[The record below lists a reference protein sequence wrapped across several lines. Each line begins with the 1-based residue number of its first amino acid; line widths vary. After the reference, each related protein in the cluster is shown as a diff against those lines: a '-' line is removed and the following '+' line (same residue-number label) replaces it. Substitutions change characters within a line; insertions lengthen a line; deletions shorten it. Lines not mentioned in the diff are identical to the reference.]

1 MHMLQTELMAKKN
14 TVKVG
19 QTRADKAFDIMNFII
34 LTICFL
40 VVAYPLYFVV
50 IASVSDPVEV
60 NAGRVILYPVKAS
73 LDGYRRILEY
83 ESFFS
88 GYRNTLVY
96 TVVGTLVNMLV
107 TVPAAYALSRK
118 DLAGRNIVMMMITFT
133 MVFSAGR
140 IPEFLH
146 IRNLGLI
153 DTMWALI
160 LPTAV
165 STWNLIVARTFF
177 QQSIP
182 DDLLEAAQLDGA
194 TNAQFFVR
202 IVLPLSKSIL
212 AVLILFYAVG
222 HWNKYQDALYY
233 IRTDDKRP
241 LQLVL
246 RSILFEN
253 SMGDM
258 VEDASNLAA
267 QQRLG
272 DLIKYGIIIASS
284 LPLMI
289 LYPFL
294 QRYFIQGVMIGAVK
308 G

>member
-1 MHMLQTELMAKKN
+1 MLQTELSVRKKQRI
-14 TVKVG
+14 G
-19 QTRADKAFDIMNFII
+19 QTRMDRVFDIMNYAI
-34 LTICFL
+34 LTLCFL
-40 VVAYPLYFVV
+40 LVAYPLYFIV
-50 IASVSDPVEV
+50 IASVSDPVDV
-60 NAGRVILYPVKAS
+60 NAGRVILYPVKTT
-73 LDGYRRILEY
+73 LDGYKRILEY
-83 ESFFS
+83 KSFFT
-88 GYRNTLVY
+88 GYRNTLLY
-96 TVVGTLVNMLV
+96 TGVGTLVNMVL

-118 DLAGRNIVMMMITFT
+118 DLVGRNGFMMMIAFT
-133 MVFSAGR
+133 MIFSAGL
-140 IPEFLH
+140 IPTYLH
-146 IRNLGLI
+146 IRDLNLI

-160 LPTAV
+160 LPGAV

-177 QQSIP
+177 QQTIP

-194 TNAQFFVR
+194 SNIQFFLQ

-212 AVLILFYAVG
+212 AVLVLFYAVS
-222 HWNKYQDALYY
+222 HWNSYQNALYY
-233 IRTDDKRP
+233 ITSDDKRP

-253 SMGDM
+253 TMGDM
-258 VEDASNLAA
+258 VEDAANLAA

-284 LPLMI
+284 LPLLI

>member
-1 MHMLQTELMAKKN
+1 MQTELSVRKKQRI
-14 TVKVG
+14 G
-19 QTRADKAFDIMNFII
+19 QTRMDRVFDVMNYAI
-34 LTICFL
+34 LTLCFL
-40 VVAYPLYFVV
+40 LVAYPLYFIV
-50 IASVSDPVEV
+50 IASISDPVDV
-60 NAGRVILYPVKAS
+60 NAGRVILYPVKTT
-73 LDGYRRILEY
+73 LDGYKRILEY
-83 ESFFS
+83 KSFFT
-88 GYRNTLVY
+88 GYRNTLIY
-96 TVVGTLVNMLV
+96 TGVGTLVNMVL

-118 DLAGRNIVMMMITFT
+118 DLVGRNGFMMMIAFT
-133 MVFSAGR
+133 MIFSAGL
-140 IPEFLH
+140 IPTYLH
-146 IRNLGLI
+146 IRDLNLI

-160 LPTAV
+160 LPGAV

-177 QQSIP
+177 QQTIP

-194 TNAQFFVR
+194 SNLQFFLQ

-212 AVLILFYAVG
+212 AVLVLFYAVS
-222 HWNKYQDALYY
+222 HWNSYQNALYY
-233 IRTDDKRP
+233 ITSDDKRP

-253 SMGDM
+253 TMGDM
-258 VEDASNLAA
+258 VEDAANLAA

-284 LPLMI
+284 LPLLI

>member
-1 MHMLQTELMAKKN
+1 MLQTELAAKN
-14 TVKVG
+14 RGLKVG
-19 QTRADKAFDIMNFII
+19 QTRMDKTFDIMNYVI

-50 IASVSDPVEV
+50 IASISDPVDV
-60 NAGRVILYPVKAS
+60 NAGRVILYPVRMTM
-73 LDGYRRILEY
+73 DGYRRILEY
-83 ESFFS
+83 KSFFT

-96 TVVGTLVNMLV
+96 TGVGTLVNMVL

-118 DLAGRNIVMMMITFT
+118 DLVGRNVFMMMIAFT
-133 MVFSAGR
+133 MIFSAGL
-140 IPEFLH
+140 IPTYLH
-146 IRNLGLI
+146 IRDLGLI

-160 LPTAV
+160 LPGAV

-194 TNAQFFVR
+194 TNAQFFVQ

-212 AVLILFYAVG
+212 GVLVLFYAVG
-222 HWNKYQDALYY
+222 HWNTYSNALYY
-233 IRTDDKRP
+233 IISDDKRP

-253 SMGDM
+253 TMGDM

>member
-1 MHMLQTELMAKKN
+1 MLQTDLAVKKRGL
-14 TVKVG
+14 KVG
-19 QTRADKAFDIMNFII
+19 QTRMDKTFDIMNYVL

-50 IASVSDPVEV
+50 IASVSDPVDV
-60 NAGRVILYPVKAS
+60 NAGRVILYPVRTT

-83 ESFFS
+83 KSFFT

-96 TVVGTLVNMLV
+96 TGVGTLVNMLL

-118 DLAGRNIVMMMITFT
+118 DLVGRNVFMMMIAFT
-133 MVFSAGR
+133 MIFSAGL
-140 IPEFLH
+140 IPTYLH
-146 IRNLGLI
+146 IRDLGLI

-160 LPTAV
+160 LPGAV

-194 TNAQFFVR
+194 TNAQFFAQ

-212 AVLILFYAVG
+212 AVLVLFYAVG
-222 HWNKYQDALYY
+222 HWNTYSNALYY
-233 IRTDDKRP
+233 IISDDKRP

-253 SMGDM
+253 TMGDM

>member
-1 MHMLQTELMAKKN
+1 MLQTELAAKKRGL
-14 TVKVG
+14 KVG
-19 QTRADKAFDIMNFII
+19 QTRMDKTFDIMNYVV

-50 IASVSDPVEV
+50 IASISDPVDV
-60 NAGRVILYPVKAS
+60 NAGRVILYPVKTTM
-73 LDGYRRILEY
+73 DGYRRILEY
-83 ESFFS
+83 KSFFT

-96 TVVGTLVNMLV
+96 TGVGTLVNMLL

-118 DLAGRNIVMMMITFT
+118 DLVGRNFFMMMIAFT
-133 MVFSAGR
+133 MIFSAGL
-140 IPEFLH
+140 IPTYLH
-146 IRNLGLI
+146 IRDLGLI

-160 LPTAV
+160 LPGAV

-177 QQSIP
+177 QPSIP

-194 TNAQFFVR
+194 TNAQFFAQ

-212 AVLILFYAVG
+212 AVLVLFYAVG
-222 HWNKYQDALYY
+222 HWNTYSNALYY
-233 IRTDDKRP
+233 IISDDKRP

-253 SMGDM
+253 TMGDM

>member
-1 MHMLQTELMAKKN
+1 MLQTELAAKKRGL
-14 TVKVG
+14 KVG
-19 QTRADKAFDIMNFII
+19 QTRMDKTFDIMNYVV

-50 IASVSDPVEV
+50 IASISDPVDV
-60 NAGRVILYPVKAS
+60 NAGRVILYPVKTTM
-73 LDGYRRILEY
+73 DGYRRILEY
-83 ESFFS
+83 KSFFT

-96 TVVGTLVNMLV
+96 TGVGTLVNMLL

-118 DLAGRNIVMMMITFT
+118 DLVGRNFFMMMIAFT
-133 MVFSAGR
+133 MIFYAGL
-140 IPEFLH
+140 IPTYLH
-146 IRNLGLI
+146 IRDLGLI

-160 LPTAV
+160 LPGAV

-194 TNAQFFVR
+194 TNAQFFAQ

-212 AVLILFYAVG
+212 AVLVLFYAVG
-222 HWNKYQDALYY
+222 HWNTYSNALYY
-233 IRTDDKRP
+233 IISDDKRP

-253 SMGDM
+253 TMGDM

>member
-1 MHMLQTELMAKKN
+1 M
-14 TVKVG
+14 KVG
-19 QTRADKAFDIMNFII
+19 QTRMDRTFDIMNYVI

-50 IASVSDPVEV
+50 IASISDPVDV
-60 NAGRVILYPVKAS
+60 NAGRVILYPVKTTM
-73 LDGYRRILEY
+73 DGYRRILEY
-83 ESFFS
+83 KSFFT

-96 TVVGTLVNMLV
+96 TGVGTLVNMLL

-118 DLAGRNIVMMMITFT
+118 DLVGRNFFMMMIAFT
-133 MVFSAGR
+133 MIFSAGL
-140 IPEFLH
+140 IPTYLH
-146 IRNLGLI
+146 IRDLGLI

-160 LPTAV
+160 LPGAV

-194 TNAQFFVR
+194 TNAQFFAQ

-212 AVLILFYAVG
+212 AVLVLFYAVG
-222 HWNKYQDALYY
+222 HWNTYSNALYY
-233 IRTDDKRP
+233 IISDDKRP

-253 SMGDM
+253 TMGDM